1 MKKGFTLVELL
12 AVIVILS
19 IIGLISV
26 PIITSNIE
34 KSRKSAY
41 RSSVQNAIA
50 AAKEYVS
57 KNMEDNDFPEGGI
70 SVTTIKYKTGDFRS
84 GIIKRNEDKE
94 IIASNVYNGE
104 YCANGTKNNLIVE
117 KVDSV
122 EECESIDYTSPEL
135 KVKVVKVTNT
145 SIMVNA
151 YGYEESSEIVG
162 YSFKIGDSDKKE
174 IKTNKKVASY
184 TFDNLQAGTTYE
196 IEVEVKNENAEKN
209 DSQYTEETYLTKKT
223 IEVRTTEEGV
233 PIFKVS
239 SNSYAKSKEITIT
252 YPEIENGENSYLIRE
267 FSENAKE
274 VETKVEGNKT
284 SIEVTKNVHITARIS
299 YGSGY
304 VENSI
309 NIVGIDDKGPEI
321 VNIDNPDNW
330 EKKKVLT
337 ITVKDTGAGLASRP
351 YSFDDG
357 KTWIKANDKNK
368 PNVISK
374 VYTENQEVS
383 FLVRDKMGNA
393 SSVEEKLDGKKI
405 LISKVDTVKPE
416 CSLKVVSGTL
426 GTNGWYKD
434 GSIKDVTIGFDTL
447 TDTAIDEK
455 GQVVKTTG
463 IVKTE
468 ISNTS
473 SVSSKQT
480 AENKEKQTST
490 IAKVSGI
497 TTLLTQDGIY
507 KAEALVYDE
516 AGNTNTCELE
526 VKRDVKHP
534 VTSVAI
540 VGTKI
545 NGNSLNAIDKA
556 ILKGQDTYTLNSYIK
571 TTCSDEKSGVS
582 YTSPNQPFTQPSTE
596 SLTKYSKTGKCID
609 KAGNESTKESDKY
622 LIIQNIRTYK
632 CGYDS
637 CRTAACG
644 VESYN
649 VCSDPACGS
658 YGYACNPY
666 TCGCTTCWQQIP
678 YDCSYRQAYSCY
690 KGQSCTQYRDVCC
703 DGNGVAVNC
712 HTCFVRSCSPQYGTC
727 YRTVSQ
733 TCYTSSAYTCGC
745 TTCYQTC
752 TAYYSCATAACG
764 VASWKICVNS
774 ACGWASCWQL

>member
-1 MKKGFTLVELL
+1 MKRGFTLVELL

-196 IEVEVKNENAEKN
+196 IEVEVKNENAGKN

-223 IEVRTTEEGV
+223 IEVRTTEVGV

-274 VETKVEGNKT
+274 VETKVEGNET

-357 KTWIKANDKNK
+357 KTWIKGNDKNK
-368 PNVISK
+368 PNVISR
-374 VYTENQEVS
+374 VYTSNQEVS
-383 FLVRDKMGNA
+383 FLVRDKMGNV
-393 SSVEEKLDGKKI
+393 SSVEEYTEDGKKI

-497 TTLLTQDGIY
+497 TTTLTKDGIY

-526 VKRDVKHP
+526 VKRDIVNP

-540 VGTKI
+540 SGTKI
-545 NGNSLNAIDKA
+545 NGNSLNATDKA
-556 ILKGQDTYTLNSYIK
+556 ILNGQDTYTLNSYIK
-571 TTCSDEKSGVS
+571 TTCSDETSGVS

-622 LIIQNIRTYK
+622 LIIQNKRTYK

-637 CRTAACG
+637 CRAVACG
-644 VESYN
+644 VELYKYCQN
-649 VCSDPACGS
+649 GDACG
-658 YGYACNPY
+658 Y
-666 TCGCTTCWQQIP
+666 TWNGCCST
-678 YDCSYRQAYSCY
+678 YDCSYVEDYPSTCAYSSTCTKTERICEGTSPWLNY
-690 KGQSCTQYRDVCC
+690 SHCHDTTKSYSCTK
-703 DGNGVAVNC
+703 
-712 HTCFVRSCSPQYGTC
+712 HRSCTKQ
-727 YRTVSQ
+727 RTVSK
-733 TCYTSSAYTCGC
+733 TCCSGC
-745 TTCYQTC
+745 NV
-752 TAYYSCATAACG
+752 ANSCRTPACD
-764 VASWKICVNS
+764 VELYKVCVDQ
-774 ACGWASCWQL
+774 ACGWAACWQL